1 MIQITINGQLREVPD
16 GLNIRSLLE
25 WLDLS
30 GDRVAVEQNREIV
43 QRDHWNE
50 TRVKPS
56 DDLEIVQFV
65 GGGANSAT
73 VPG

>member
-1 MIQITINGQLREVPD
+1 MIQVTINGQLREVPD
-16 GLNIRSLLE
+16 GLSIRSLLE

-30 GDRVAVEQNREIV
+30 GDRVAVEQNRAIV

-56 DDLEIVQFV
+56 DHLEIVQFV

>member
-56 DDLEIVQFV
+56 DHLEIVQFV
-65 GGGANSAT
+65 GGGRQ
-73 VPG
+73 

>member
-1 MIQITINGQLREVPD
+1 MIQVTINGQLREVPD
-16 GLNIRSLLE
+16 GLSIRSLLE

-65 GGGANSAT
+65 GGGRQ
-73 VPG
+73 